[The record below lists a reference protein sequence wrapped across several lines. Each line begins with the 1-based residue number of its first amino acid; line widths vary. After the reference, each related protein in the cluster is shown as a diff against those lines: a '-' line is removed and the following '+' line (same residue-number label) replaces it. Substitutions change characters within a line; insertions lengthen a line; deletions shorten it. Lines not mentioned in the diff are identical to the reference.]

1 MTQRRSVSR
10 RLFLGGAGAVVAL
23 PFLESARPRRAR
35 AASGAP
41 QRFLGYFVPNGIRME
56 HFTPSAQGADYDL
69 PRILE
74 PLASLQK
81 YVSVITG
88 LANRPAYPDGLGD
101 HASGTAS
108 FLTCTH
114 AFKTDGENIANGVSL
129 DQALAHELGG
139 HTALRSLELG
149 IDGGSSAGGCD
160 SGYSCAY
167 ARNICWTGP
176 STPLPKLT
184 DPRAV
189 FDRLFAGFDPGAT
202 AAEAARR
209 AARGKSVLDYVLG
222 EANSLAQKLGKTDR
236 IKLDEYAHGVREL
249 ELRIHGASD
258 ALVCDVGDAP
268 GGELEYPE
276 HVQIMSDLM
285 VLAFQC
291 DLTRFSTFMLGNAV
305 SNRSYSF
312 IGVPGEHHEISH
324 HQDNPDNLEKL
335 SKIATWEV
343 TQLAYLLDKMSKVD
357 EGDGSLL
364 DHSCVF
370 FSSDI
375 EDGNTHAHTNMP
387 ILLAGS
393 AGGKLKA
400 GRHMVY
406 DDERSVGSLFVSI
419 LQAFGLN
426 QASFGDA
433 DSALPGLT

>member
-1 MTQRRSVSR
+1 MNQRRTVSR
-10 RLFLGGAGAVVAL
+10 RLFLGGAGAMVAL
-23 PFLESARPRRAR
+23 PFLESAVPRGAR
-35 AASGAP
+35 AASTPP

-56 HFTPSAQGADYDL
+56 HFTPNTQGADYDL

-74 PLASLQK
+74 PLASVKK

-101 HASGTAS
+101 HAAGTAS
-108 FLTCTH
+108 FLTCAH
-114 AFKTDGENIANGVSL
+114 AFKTDGENIQNGLSL

-167 ARNICWTGP
+167 ARNICWTAP

-202 AAEAARR
+202 QAEAARR

-222 EANSLAQKLGKTDR
+222 EATALAQKLGKTDK

-249 ELRIHGASD
+249 ELRIQGAVD
-258 ALVCDVGDAP
+258 AVVCEVGAAP
-268 GGELEYPE
+268 AGDLDYPE

-291 DLTRFSTFMLGNAV
+291 DLTRFTTFMLGNAV

-335 SKIATWEV
+335 SKIDTWEV
-343 TQLAYLLDKMSKVD
+343 TQFAYLLDKMAKVQ
-357 EGDGSLL
+357 EGEGTLL
-364 DHSCVF
+364 DHACVF

-393 AGGKLKA
+393 AGGRFKP
-400 GRHMVY
+400 GQHIVY
-406 DDERSVGSLFVSI
+406 DEERSVGSLFVSI
-419 LQAFGLN
+419 LQAFGLE
-426 QASFGDA
+426 QSSFGDA
-433 DSALPGLT
+433 QGPLPGLS

>member
-1 MTQRRSVSR
+1 M
-10 RLFLGGAGAVVAL
+10 VAL
-23 PFLESARPRRAR
+23 PFLESALPRAAR
-35 AASGAP
+35 AQNAQP
-41 QRFLGYFVPNGIRME
+41 LRFLGYYVPNGMRMA
-56 HFTPSAQGADYDL
+56 HFTPNTQGANYDL

-74 PLASLQK
+74 PLSGVQS

-108 FLTCTH
+108 FLTCEH
-114 AFKTDGENIANGVSL
+114 AFKTDGENISNGISL
-129 DQALAHELGG
+129 DQALAHELGS

-167 ARNICWTGP
+167 ARNICWT
-176 STPLPKLT
+176 SSTTPLPKLT
-184 DPRAV
+184 NPRAV
-189 FDRLFAGFDPGAT
+189 FDRLFSGFDPNAT

-222 EANSLAQKLGKTDR
+222 EANALTQKLGKSDKV
-236 IKLDEYAHGVREL
+236 KLEQYAHGVREL
-249 ELRIHGASD
+249 ELRIDGAID
-258 ALVCDVGDAP
+258 AAMCTVGDAP
-268 GGELEYPE
+268 GGELDYPT
-276 HVQIMSDLM
+276 HVQVMSDLI

-305 SNRSYSF
+305 SNRSYAF
-312 IGVPGEHHEISH
+312 MNVPGEHHEISH

-335 SKIATWEV
+335 SKIGRWEV
-343 TQLAYLLDKMSKVD
+343 EQFAYLLDKMAKVK
-357 EGDGSLL
+357 EGPEEKSLL
-364 DHSCVF
+364 DSACVF

-393 AGGKLKA
+393 AGDA
-400 GRHMVY
+400 FTPGRHVVF
-406 DDERSVGSLFVSI
+406 DEERSVGSLFVSI
-419 LQAFGLN
+419 LQAFGLK
-426 QASFGDA
+426 QSSFGDA
-433 DSALPGLT
+433 DGPLPGLKG